1 MFGIIEPYPIM
12 RKRWFVFIAV
22 AIIILGFPI
31 VCFAFITSFT
41 FDNHHSMLILQPNH
55 HIIYIS
61 SHIFFLFLSLLIFL
75 MSKATKIL
83 ASVAFGVS
91 IVGLVLEIFFIWHQ
105 HTPMLFQT
113 WFFSAAF
120 LIYGFIYLNID
131 SISGRIFSWSL
142 LVFSIIQHIGIIPRD
157 PRYFGISNPYKL
169 STEFTLKW
177 SLVEI
182 IPLTITLIGL
192 VIYLLQ
198 LLPKDSKKLKDDGTI
213 ITY

>member
-1 MFGIIEPYPIM
+1 MLGIIEPYPIM
-12 RKRWFVFIAV
+12 RKRWFVYFAV
-22 AIIILGFPI
+22 AIIVLGFPI

-41 FDNHHSMLILQPNH
+41 FDNHHSMLVLQPNH
-55 HIIYIS
+55 DIIYICA
-61 SHIFFLFLSLLIFL
+61 HFYFLLLSFVIFL

-83 ASVAFGVS
+83 ATIAFGLSV
-91 IVGLVLEIFFIWHQ
+91 IGFVIEIFFISHQ

-113 WFFSAAF
+113 WFFSATF

-131 SISGRIFSWSL
+131 SISGRVFSWSL
-142 LVFSIIQHIGIIPRD
+142 LVFSIIQHIGVIPRD

-169 STEFTLKW
+169 STEFTVKW

-182 IPLTITLIGL
+182 IPLSIILIGL

-198 LLPKDSKKLKDDGTI
+198 LLPKVNKKLKDDGTI